1 MVRNKTQSS
10 SSSSSSGN
18 ASNSSS
24 TKSPIRQNTHRKS
37 SSTCSVALIDD
48 VKPSTSSARRS
59 TNSSPDDDTDDYDT
73 TPVTQRSAFG
83 SVHKQNLYVVS
94 FPIIFLFN
102 ILRTLIYQLFCIFR
116 YLYGTSTKVIYRPH
130 KRECNIEIVVGSSSS
145 SGTTQNST
153 LTTVTSKD
161 RHQQLEQAHNSTS
174 TAIAPYPL
182 IGSQRIRPQQ
192 QLEMFNRNNAIAS
205 GPGPGD
211 PLLAKQKHHHRRA
224 FEYISKALKIDEE
237 NEGHKELAIELY
249 RKGIKELE
257 DGIAVD
263 CWSGRGEVWERA
275 QRLHDKMQ
283 TNLSMARD
291 RLHFLASGRKLT
303 VSSKRPGNLA
313 VANKSQTLPRNLGS
327 KNTIAGVP
335 RQPIKTAATPPAV
348 RRQFSS
354 GRNTPPQRS
363 RTPISGIGS
372 GQSNSGSNTPSV
384 SVKGVE
390 QKLVQII
397 LDEIVEGGAKVE
409 WSDIAGQEVA
419 KQALQEMVILPA
431 VRPELFTG
439 LRAPAKGLL
448 LFGPPGNGKTLL
460 ARAVATECSA
470 TFLNI
475 SAASLTSKYVGD
487 GEKLVRAL
495 FAVAREM
502 QPSIIF
508 IDEVDSLLSER
519 SSNEHEASRRL
530 KTEFLVE
537 FDGLPGNPD
546 GDRIVVL
553 AATNRPQ
560 ELDEAALRRFTKRV
574 YVALPDI
581 ETRELLLRRLLQK
594 QGSPLDTDALKRL
607 AKLTEGYSGSDLTA
621 LAKDAALEP
630 IRELDVEQ
638 VKCLDISAMRP
649 ITENDFHNSLKR
661 IRRSVAPQSL
671 TSYEKWSQEYGD
683 ITI

>member
-1 MVRNKTQSS
+1 
-10 SSSSSSGN
+10 
-18 ASNSSS
+18 
-24 TKSPIRQNTHRKS
+24 
-37 SSTCSVALIDD
+37 
-48 VKPSTSSARRS
+48 
-59 TNSSPDDDTDDYDT
+59 
-73 TPVTQRSAFG
+73 
-83 SVHKQNLYVVS
+83 
-94 FPIIFLFN
+94 
-102 ILRTLIYQLFCIFR
+102 
-116 YLYGTSTKVIYRPH
+116 
-130 KRECNIEIVVGSSSS
+130 
-145 SGTTQNST
+145 
-153 LTTVTSKD
+153 
-161 RHQQLEQAHNSTS
+161 
-174 TAIAPYPL
+174 
-182 IGSQRIRPQQ
+182 
-192 QLEMFNRNNAIAS
+192 
-205 GPGPGD
+205 
-211 PLLAKQKHHHRRA
+211 
-224 FEYISKALKIDEE
+224 
-237 NEGHKELAIELY
+237 
-249 RKGIKELE
+249 
-257 DGIAVD
+257 
-263 CWSGRGEVWERA
+263 
-275 QRLHDKMQ
+275 MQ
-283 TNLSMARD
+283 
-291 RLHFLASGRKLT
+291 
-303 VSSKRPGNLA
+303 
-313 VANKSQTLPRNLGS
+313 
-327 KNTIAGVP
+327 
-335 RQPIKTAATPPAV
+335 
-348 RRQFSS
+348 
-354 GRNTPPQRS
+354 
-363 RTPISGIGS
+363 
-372 GQSNSGSNTPSV
+372 
-384 SVKGVE
+384 
-390 QKLVQII
+390 
-397 LDEIVEGGAKVE
+397 
-409 WSDIAGQEVA
+409 
-419 KQALQEMVILPA
+419 
-431 VRPELFTG
+431 G

-495 FAVAREM
+495 FAVARDM

-537 FDGLPGNPD
+537 FDGLPGNPE

-574 YVALPDI
+574 YVALPDL